1 MAYSKRDDR
10 NHTLWTDDYLAAFA
24 VAAELEIVTLDRPFR
39 ARYPS
44 ANVVV
49 L

>member
-10 NHTLWTDDYLAAFA
+10 NHTLDDDYFAAFA
-24 VAAELEIVTLDRPFR
+24 VAAELEIVTLDRLFR

-44 ANVVV
+44 ANAAA
-49 L
+49 